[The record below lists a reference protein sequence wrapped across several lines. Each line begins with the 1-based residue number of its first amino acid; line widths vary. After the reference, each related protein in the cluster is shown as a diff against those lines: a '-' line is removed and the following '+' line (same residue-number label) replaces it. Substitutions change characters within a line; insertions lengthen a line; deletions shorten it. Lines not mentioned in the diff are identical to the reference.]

1 MWQVEII
8 DAGEYTIRDTD
19 AQRWKDL
26 MSVRI
31 DIPVRKD
38 DQPTDNKM

>member
-1 MWQVEII
+1 MTDIII

-26 MSVRI
+26 MAIRI
-31 DIPVRKD
+31 NCKEDKPHE
-38 DQPTDNKM
+38 